1 MFAGLT
7 NPLPVARYHSLVG
20 SNIPA
25 GLTINAHFNGMVM
38 AVRHD
43 ADRVCGFQFHPE
55 SILTTQGAR
64 LLEQTLAWAQQKLEP
79 TNTLQPILEKLY
91 QAQTLS
97 QQESHQLFSAV
108 VRGELK
114 PEQLAAALVSMKIRG
129 EHPNEIA
136 YGGYVGQAGEILHG
150 KASSIEHDGQAMF
163 AGLTN
168 PLPVARYHSLVG
180 SNIPA
185 GLTINAHFN
194 GMVMAVRHDADR
206 VCGFQFHPESIL
218 TTQGARLLEQTL
230 AWAQQKLE
238 PTNTLQPI
246 LEKLYQAQTL
256 SQQESHQLFS
266 AVVRGELKPE
276 QLAAALVSMKI
287 RGEHPNE
294 IAGAATALLENAAP
308 FPRPD
313 YLFAD
318 IVGTG
323 GDGSNSINIS
333 TASAFVAAACGLK
346 VAKHGNRSVSSKSGS
361 SDLLAAFGINLDMNA
376 DKSRQALDELGVC
389 FLFAPKYH
397 TGFRHAMPVRQQLK
411 TRTLFNVLGPLINPA
426 HPPLALIGV
435 YSPELVLLLAAF
447 GINLDMNADKSRQA
461 LDELGVCFLFAPKY
475 HTGFRHAMPVRQ
487 QLKTRTL
494 FNVLGPLINPA
505 HPPLALIG
513 VYSPEL
519 VLPIAETLRVLG
531 YQRAAVVHSGG
542 MDEVSLHAPTI
553 VAELHDGE
561 IKSYQLTAED
571 FGLTPYH
578 QEQLAGGTP
587 EENRDILTRLL
598 QGKGDAAHEA
608 AVAANVA
615 MLMRLH
621 GHEDLQANAQT
632 VLEVLRSGSAYDR
645 VTALAARG

>member
-1 MFAGLT
+1 MADILLLDNIDSFTYNLADQLRTNGHNVVIYRNHIPAQTLIDRLATMKNPVLMLSPGPGAPSEAGCMPELLTRLRGKLPIIGICLGHQAIVEAYGGYVGQAGEILHGKASSIEHDGQAMFAGLS

-20 SNIPA
+20 SNVPA

-55 SILTTQGAR
+55 SIPHHPWRVAAR
-64 LLEQTLAWAQQKLEP
+64 ANVGLAQQKLEP
-79 TNTLQPILEKLY
+79 TNTLQPVLEKLY

-129 EHPNEIA
+129 EHP
-136 YGGYVGQAGEILHG
+136 L
-150 KASSIEHDGQAMF
+150 
-163 AGLTN
+163 
-168 PLPVARYHSLVG
+168 
-180 SNIPA
+180 
-185 GLTINAHFN
+185 
-194 GMVMAVRHDADR
+194 
-206 VCGFQFHPESIL
+206 
-218 TTQGARLLEQTL
+218 
-230 AWAQQKLE
+230 
-238 PTNTLQPI
+238 
-246 LEKLYQAQTL
+246 
-256 SQQESHQLFS
+256 
-266 AVVRGELKPE
+266 
-276 QLAAALVSMKI
+276 
-287 RGEHPNE
+287 E

-308 FPRPD
+308 FPRPN
-313 YLFAD
+313 YPFAD

-435 YSPELVLLLAAF
+435 YSA
-447 GINLDMNADKSRQA
+447 
-461 LDELGVCFLFAPKY
+461 
-475 HTGFRHAMPVRQ
+475 
-487 QLKTRTL
+487 
-494 FNVLGPLINPA
+494 
-505 HPPLALIG
+505 
-513 VYSPEL
+513 EL

-578 QEQLAGGTP
+578 QEQLAG
-587 EENRDILTRLL
+587 ERR
-598 QGKGDAAHEA
+598 KK
-608 AVAANVA
+608 
-615 MLMRLH
+615 
-621 GHEDLQANAQT
+621 T
-632 VLEVLRSGSAYDR
+632 V
-645 VTALAARG
+645 TF